1 MEFALGISALTRDQV
16 FAQLQKKLCSMVG
29 QSVSQSVSCHC
40 PSTELLIDSDDAAA
54 AAVQSINCRHCRVPL
69 LAAVVL
75 FVVFLFWV

>member
-1 MEFALGISALTRDQV
+1 
-16 FAQLQKKLCSMVG
+16 MVG

-40 PSTELLIDSDDAAA
+40 PSTELLIDSDDAAAAA